1 MRPALRPSSAALLLC
16 ALAATACAKPAD
28 RAAAADTT
36 AGASTGASA
45 STPTTASAGGET
57 STGTEAAVV
66 VLYKMPKDTA
76 AFEKYYSETHLPLAN
91 ANQREVGFTR
101 IVAQRFPHKIDGSAP
116 TYYREAEVWFPSMAA
131 LERGTKTPGFKRIA
145 DDLANFA
152 TGGADVLIGQKTGK

>member
-1 MRPALRPSSAALLLC
+1 MRSSTTFLLC
-16 ALAATACAKPAD
+16 ALAAQACAKPAD
-28 RAAAADTT
+28 RTAAADTS
-36 AGASTGASA
+36 AGASA
-45 STPTTASAGGET
+45 SASAGTTTTTSAGGET
-57 STGTEAAVV
+57 AEGAEAAAVV

-76 AFEKYYSETHLPLAN
+76 AFEKYYNETHLPLAN

-116 TYYREAEVWFPSMAA
+116 TYYREAEVWFPNMAA

-145 DDLANFA
+145 DDLGNFA

>member
-1 MRPALRPSSAALLLC
+1 MRPALRPPSALLLC
-16 ALAATACAKPAD
+16 ALAGTACAKPAD
-28 RAAAADTT
+28 RTAAGDTT
-36 AGASTGASA
+36 GGAST
-45 STPTTASAGGET
+45 TTTATAGGEAA
-57 STGTEAAVV
+57 SGSEAAVV

-76 AFEKYYSETHLPLAN
+76 AFEKYYSETHLPLAS
-91 ANQREVGFTR
+91 ANQQEVGFTR

-145 DDLANFA
+145 DDLGNFA